1 MNEELKDSLSEIG
14 EAWNKAMLEI
24 EQASEEYWNSLTKEQ
39 QLDAF
44 CAVCRR
50 IYKGDIEDKGT
61 YRYVLYNVFEF
72 GPEAY
77 APAQMAGY
85 LTIHNSI
92 FDVEHD
98 DNLLTKF
105 AEFCG
110 LDQAKVSEFWNQHS
124 WAQDIG

>member
-14 EAWNKAMLEI
+14 RAWNEAMENI
-24 EQASEEYWNSLTKEQ
+24 ERASEDYWNSLTKEQ

-50 IYKGDIEDKGT
+50 IYKGDVVDKGT
-61 YRYVLYNVFEF
+61 YRYVLYNVFGF

-77 APAQMAGY
+77 AQAQMAGY

-92 FDVEHD
+92 FDVDHD
-98 DNLLTKF
+98 DKLLTKF

-110 LDQAKVSEFWNQHS
+110 VPEAKVSEFWNQHS
-124 WAQDIG
+124 WAQNP